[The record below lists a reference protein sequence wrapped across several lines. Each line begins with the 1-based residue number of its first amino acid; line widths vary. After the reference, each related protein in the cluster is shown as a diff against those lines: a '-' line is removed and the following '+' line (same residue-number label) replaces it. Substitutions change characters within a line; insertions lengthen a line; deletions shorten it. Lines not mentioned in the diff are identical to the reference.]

1 MAGKTEITYE
11 VKKNIGK
18 LGEDSD
24 KELRIISWNGREA
37 KLDIRSWKTN
47 DKGEERCGKGIGL
60 TTDEAK
66 VLVDLLNSYL
76 NEDSDE
82 DEDF

>member
-1 MAGKTEITYE
+1 MAKSSEFKYE

-24 KELRIISWNGREA
+24 KELRIVSWNDREA
-37 KLDIRSWKTN
+37 KLDIRSWYMK
-47 DKGEERCGKGIGL
+47 DGQERCGKGVGL

-66 VLVDLLNSYL
+66 ELVKILTEYL
-76 NEDSDE
+76 NEEDA